1 MTATTDQH
9 GLVDRLAA
17 AIGSRVLSGEIP
29 TGTRL
34 RQESLASEFGVSRT
48 PVREALRQLQAS
60 GLVSVAP
67 NRGAVVR
74 GPSPRDIR
82 EAYAVR
88 AELEGF
94 AAEHA
99 VGHID
104 DAQLEQLREAE
115 RLFRH
120 SVEEVIEDRRRGLE
134 RHWSTESE
142 WERANN
148 LFHGVIQEAA
158 GNRQLLRAI
167 AHLHQRFPRDLTWSA
182 LSRSSHLL
190 AENIEQ
196 HRRILAA
203 IEARDP
209 AQARV
214 AMSEHVRAAGELIA
228 RRLEEPASS
237 SPPSRSRRARGSP

>member
-1 MTATTDQH
+1 MTATTHHH

-17 AIGSRVLSGEIP
+17 TIRARVLSGEIP
-29 TGTRL
+29 TGARL

-60 GLVSVAP
+60 GLVSVEP

-74 GPSPRDIR
+74 GPSTRDIR

-88 AELEGF
+88 AELEGL
-94 AAEHA
+94 AAELA
-99 VGHID
+99 VPHIA

-120 SVEEVIEDRRRGLE
+120 SIEEVIEDRRRGVD
-134 RHWSTESE
+134 RHWSVESD

-148 LFHGVIQEAA
+148 LFHAVIQEAA
-158 GNRQLLRAI
+158 GNRQLLNAI

-182 LSRSSHLL
+182 LSHSSHLL
-190 AENIEQ
+190 AENVEQ
-196 HRRILAA
+196 HRRILEA
-203 IEARDP
+203 IEVRDA
-209 AQARV
+209 AQARR
-214 AMSEHVRAAGELIA
+214 AMTEHVRAAGELIA
-228 RRLEEPASS
+228 RRLEHA
-237 SPPSRSRRARGSP
+237 A

>member
-1 MTATTDQH
+1 MTIAPRQH

-17 AIGSRVLSGEIP
+17 AIQSRVLSGEIP

-34 RQESLASEFGVSRT
+34 RQETLASEFGVSRT
-48 PVREALRQLQAS
+48 PVREALRQLQSS
-60 GLVSVAP
+60 GLVSVEP

-74 GPSPRDIR
+74 GPGAR
-82 EAYAVR
+82 ELREGYAVR

-99 VGHID
+99 VAHID
-104 DAQLEQLREAE
+104 DEQLAQLREAE

-120 SVEEVIEDRRRGLE
+120 SIEEVIEERRRGVE

-148 LFHGVIQEAA
+148 LFHRVIQEAA
-158 GNRQLLRAI
+158 GNRELLAAI
-167 AHLHQRFPRDLTWSA
+167 AHLHRRFPRDLTWSA
-182 LSRSSHLL
+182 LSRSTFLL
-190 AENIEQ
+190 EENIEQ

-203 IEARDP
+203 IELRDAAAAR
-209 AQARV
+209 R
-214 AMSEHVRAAGELIA
+214 AMTDHVRAAGELIA
-228 RRLEEPASS
+228 RQLEQP
-237 SPPSRSRRARGSP
+237 R

>member
-1 MTATTDQH
+1 MTATTDHH

-17 AIGSRVLSGEIP
+17 TIQSRVLSGEIP
-29 TGTRL
+29 TGARL

-60 GLVSVAP
+60 GLVNVQP

-74 GPSPRDIR
+74 GPSTRDIR

-88 AELEGF
+88 AELEGL
-94 AAEHA
+94 AAELA
-99 VGHID
+99 VPHID

-120 SVEEVIEDRRRGLE
+120 SIEEVIEDRRRGVD
-134 RHWSTESE
+134 RHWSIESD

-158 GNRQLLRAI
+158 GNRQLL
-167 AHLHQRFPRDLTWSA
+167 
-182 LSRSSHLL
+182 
-190 AENIEQ
+190 N
-196 HRRILAA
+196 
-203 IEARDP
+203 
-209 AQARV
+209 
-214 AMSEHVRAAGELIA
+214 
-228 RRLEEPASS
+228 
-237 SPPSRSRRARGSP
+237 

>member
-1 MTATTDQH
+1 MTATEQH

-17 AIGSRVLSGEIP
+17 TIQSRVLSGEIP

-34 RQESLASEFGVSRT
+34 RQETLAAEFGVSRT

-60 GLVSVAP
+60 GLLAVEP

-74 GPSPRDIR
+74 GPSARDIR

-99 VGHID
+99 VP
-104 DAQLEQLREAE
+104 QLNDEQLRTLRKTEG
-115 RLFRH
+115 LFRH
-120 SVEEVIEDRRRGLE
+120 SIEELIDDRKQGVE

-148 LFHGVIQEAA
+148 VFHAVIQEAA
-158 GNRQLLRAI
+158 GNRQLLVAI
-167 AHLHQRFPRDLTWSA
+167 AQLHQRFPRDLTWSA
-182 LSRSSHLL
+182 LSHSSFLL
-190 AENIEQ
+190 EENIEQ
-196 HRRILAA
+196 HRRILQA
-203 IEARDP
+203 IEAHDT
-209 AQARV
+209 AEARR
-214 AMSEHVRAAGELIA
+214 AMTEHVRSAGEIIATQIERAAG
-228 RRLEEPASS
+228 
-237 SPPSRSRRARGSP
+237 

>member
-1 MTATTDQH
+1 MTVAPDQQ

-17 AIGSRVLSGEIP
+17 TIQSRVLSGEIR

-34 RQESLASEFGVSRT
+34 RQETLASEFGVSRT
-48 PVREALRQLQAS
+48 PVREALRQLQSS
-60 GLVSVAP
+60 GLVTVEP

-74 GPSPRDIR
+74 GLDAHEIR

-99 VGHID
+99 VAQID

-120 SVEEVIEDRRRGLE
+120 SIEEVIEDRRRGVE

-148 LFHGVIQEAA
+148 LFHRVIQEAA
-158 GNRQLLRAI
+158 GNGQLLAAI
-167 AHLHQRFPRDLTWSA
+167 AHLHRRFPRDLTWSA
-182 LSRSSHLL
+182 LNRSTFLL
-190 AENIEQ
+190 RENIEQ

-203 IEARDP
+203 IELRDAAEARRTM
-209 AQARV
+209 A
-214 AMSEHVRAAGELIA
+214 EHVHAAGELIA
-228 RRLEEPASS
+228 RRLEQSL
-237 SPPSRSRRARGSP
+237 

>member
-1 MTATTDQH
+1 VTTATDQH

-17 AIGSRVLSGEIP
+17 AIQSRVLSGEIP

-34 RQESLASEFGVSRT
+34 RQESLAAEFGVSRT
-48 PVREALRQLQAS
+48 PVREALRQLGAS
-60 GLVSVAP
+60 GLVTVQP
-67 NRGAVVR
+67 NRGAIVR

-94 AAEHA
+94 AAELA
-99 VGHID
+99 VANLD
-104 DAQLEQLREAE
+104 DAQLDQLQEAE

-120 SVEEVIEDRRRGLE
+120 SIEAVIAERRRGVDQD
-134 RHWSTESE
+134 WTTESE

-148 LFHGVIQEAA
+148 LFHRVIQEAA
-158 GNRQLLRAI
+158 GNRQLLEAI
-167 AHLHQRFPRDLTWSA
+167 AYLHLRFPRDLTWSA
-182 LSRSSHLL
+182 LSHSSHLL

-209 AQARV
+209 ERARL

-228 RRLEEPASS
+228 RRLEQ
-237 SPPSRSRRARGSP
+237 RA

>member
-1 MTATTDQH
+1 MTATAQH

-17 AIGSRVLSGEIP
+17 EIQSRVLSGEIA

-48 PVREALRQLQAS
+48 PVREALRQLQSS
-60 GLVSVAP
+60 GLVAVEP

-74 GPSPRDIR
+74 GPSPREIR

-99 VGHID
+99 VAHIN
-104 DAQLEQLREAE
+104 DAQLDQLREAE

-120 SVEEVIEDRRRGLE
+120 SIEDLIETRRSGGDRG
-134 RHWSTESE
+134 WSTESD
-142 WERANN
+142 WERANT

-158 GNRQLLRAI
+158 GNRQLLNLI

-182 LSRSSHLL
+182 LNGNSHLL
-190 AENIEQ
+190 AENIDQ

-209 AQARV
+209 VEARV
-214 AMSEHVRAAGELIA
+214 AMTEHVRAAGELIA
-228 RRLEEPASS
+228 RRLEHPD
-237 SPPSRSRRARGSP
+237 

>member
-1 MTATTDQH
+1 MTIAPEHH

-17 AIGSRVLSGEIP
+17 AIQSRVLSGEIP
-29 TGTRL
+29 SGTRL

-60 GLVSVAP
+60 GLVTVEP

-74 GPSPRDIR
+74 GPSPREIR

-99 VGHID
+99 VDHIND
-104 DAQLEQLREAE
+104 GQLDQLREAE

-120 SVEEVIEDRRRGLE
+120 SIEEVIEDRRRGVDQD
-134 RHWSTESE
+134 WSTESD

-158 GNRQLLRAI
+158 GNRQLLNAI

-182 LSRSSHLL
+182 LSHNSHLL

-203 IEARDP
+203 IEIRDP

-214 AMSEHVRAAGELIA
+214 AMTEHVRAAGELIA
-228 RRLEEPASS
+228 RRLEQ
-237 SPPSRSRRARGSP
+237 PPS